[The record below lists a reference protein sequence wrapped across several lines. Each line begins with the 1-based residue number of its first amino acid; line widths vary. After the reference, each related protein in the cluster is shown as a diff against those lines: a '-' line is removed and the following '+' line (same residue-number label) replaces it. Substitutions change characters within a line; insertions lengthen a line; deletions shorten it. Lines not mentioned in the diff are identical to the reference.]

1 MSNSVVHIHSHK
13 GFPVHVKE
21 YSRGKTDMPLVVI
34 GGAFQ
39 NIDQIERMSK
49 ALSKH
54 SWLLVFDTPGN
65 GQTGVLPASYP
76 FEFIAECIENSL
88 QELGVKRINLV
99 GFSYGSLIAL
109 RFVQLYKPKV
119 SHMVLLGAMH
129 RIPEHL
135 VYEFNLMLFYL
146 KWGKQEA
153 FADSFTNLMSNA
165 KLRETN
171 KLARLAGEKLHHALV
186 TANMGIREQFIH
198 NTQRIL
204 DHGNMDLAM
213 LPDVRTLVCTGEHDI
228 FVPPAANKAIAD
240 AMPRGRYVSIE
251 NADHMIHVIQ
261 FKKTIETILDGV
273 GIGAANKPLP
283 TFTFPA
289 RTPETLTPPPPTLA
303 DSSHS
308 PIRLDS
314 DSLPL
319 KRH

>member
-1 MSNSVVHIHSHK
+1 MHIHSHM

-65 GQTGVLPASYP
+65 GQTGVLPATYP

-88 QELGVKRINLV
+88 KELGVRRINLV

-109 RFVQLYKPKV
+109 RFLQLYKPMV
-119 SHMVLLGAMH
+119 SRLVLLGAMH
-129 RIPEHL
+129 RIPDHL
-135 VYEFNLMLFYL
+135 VYEFNLMIFYL

-165 KLRETN
+165 TLRETN
-171 KLARLAGEKLHHALV
+171 KLARLAGEKLHHALA

-204 DHGNMDLAM
+204 DHGNTDLAI

-228 FVPPAANKAIAD
+228 FVPPAANKIIAD
-240 AMPRGRYVSIE
+240 AMPRGQYKSIE

-261 FKKTIETILDGV
+261 FKKTIETILEGAGV
-273 GIGAANKPLP
+273 ETTSKPLP

-289 RTPETLTPPPPTLA
+289 RATEALAPPPSA
-303 DSSHS
+303 MVDGSHAS
-308 PIRLDS
+308 IHLDS
-314 DSLPL
+314 DSIPL

>member
-1 MSNSVVHIHSHK
+1 M

-21 YSRGKTDMPLVVI
+21 YSRGKTDIPLVVI

-65 GQTGVLPASYP
+65 GQTGVLPATYP
-76 FEFIAECIENSL
+76 FEFIAECIESSL
-88 QELGVKRINLV
+88 RELGVRRINLV

-109 RFVQLYKPKV
+109 RFIQLFKPMV
-119 SHMVLLGAMH
+119 SHLVLLGAMH
-129 RIPEHL
+129 RIPDHL

-153 FADSFTNLMSNA
+153 FADSFTNLISNPT
-165 KLRETN
+165 LRESN
-171 KLARLAGEKLHHALV
+171 KLARLAGEKLHYALA

-204 DHGNMDLAM
+204 DHGNTDLAI

-228 FVPPAANKAIAD
+228 FVPPAANKVIAD
-240 AMPRGRYVSIE
+240 ALPRGQYKSIE

-261 FKKTIETILDGV
+261 FKKTIETILEGAGV
-273 GIGAANKPLP
+273 GDKNKPLP

-289 RTPETLTPPPPTLA
+289 RKQESFSSFPTA
-303 DSSHS
+303 ITDGSSA

-314 DSLPL
+314 ESGPR